1 MKKEY
6 RYQVSITDQNRIDFA
21 ELSGDFNPLHVDPE
35 YALLTE
41 YGECILHGAFS
52 SCLFSRLAGMYM
64 PGQKCLLTDMKMKF
78 ISPIKTPCELIVTGK
93 SYRID
98 QFSGEVKVSIFEKST
113 GILLTNG
120 SYSYI
125 LHSLKNKH
133 EDFKTKDINHKKDSI
148 FLVTGAS
155 GGLGNNVLSI
165 LGDQAKGL
173 SLSNGEKFV
182 LLNSYSD
189 LSPLEKYSNIKGI
202 IHCAGPS
209 PDNIQ
214 LTSAYDLETSIN
226 KNIAEPLKDIVSL
239 SKFLIEKGV
248 ENAPL
253 IIVGSSAASPGRHNW
268 KSPMYSLSKSLIPNL
283 TKILALEL
291 ARHNKRV
298 IGLTYELLDGGM
310 NNNLS
315 KISNQINADR
325 MLTGKLTS
333 LEEAAQQVKW
343 ILDNSGSLISG
354 SLIDCTGGA
363 IP

>member
-1 MKKEY
+1 MEKEY
-6 RYQVSITDQNRIDFA
+6 QYQVLISDQNRIDFA
-21 ELSGDFNPLHVDPE
+21 HLSGDFNPLHVDSE
-35 YALLTE
+35 YASSTE
-41 YGECILHGAFS
+41 YGKCILHGAFS
-52 SCLFSRLAGMYM
+52 SGLFSRLAGMYI
-64 PGQKCLLTDMKMKF
+64 PGEKCVLTDMKIKF
-78 ISPIKTPCELIVTGK
+78 LSPTITPCELIVTGK
-93 SYRID
+93 TSRVD
-98 QFSGEVKVSIFEKST
+98 QFGGEVKVSIIDKMS
-113 GILLTNG
+113 GNLLTNG

-125 LHSLKNKH
+125 LHSSIKKN
-133 EDFKTKDINHKKDSI
+133 DNSINNKNYKKDSI

-155 GGLGNNVLSI
+155 GGLGSNVLSI
-165 LGDQAKGL
+165 LGNKARGL
-173 SLSNGEKFV
+173 SLSNGEKFI

-189 LSPLEKYSNIKGI
+189 LAPLEKYSNIKGI

-209 PDNIQ
+209 PDNIE
-214 LTSAYDLETSIN
+214 LTSTYDLETSIN
-226 KNIAEPLKDIVSL
+226 NNISKPLKDIVSL

-253 IIVGSSAASPGRHNW
+253 IIIGSSAASLGRHNW

-325 MLTGKLTS
+325 MLTGELTS
-333 LEEAAQQVKW
+333 MGEAAKQVKW
-343 ILDNSGSLISG
+343 IIDNSSSLISG